1 MNVNREHVA
10 LIYKINRL
18 MRDRWS
24 YWASLKQVGV
34 TWQWINKNFSA
45 EEKQI
50 LNNMK
55 AFYAFHE
62 KITKTKK
69 LPDFFKDEKAKPH

>member
-1 MNVNREHVA
+1 MKINREHVDI
-10 LIYKINRL
+10 IYKINSL
-18 MRDRWS
+18 MRERWS
-24 YWASLKQVGV
+24 YWTCLKKMNL
-34 TWQWINKNFSA
+34 TWQWVNKNFSA

-69 LPDFFKDEKAKPH
+69 LPDFFKEEKTKPH